1 MPWNV
6 CEPPSQQ
13 EEEAGCEIVGLSL
26 PQGNSGQSMIPDIWP
41 DYKETFQAL
50 GSQSSMLTCESLGG
64 SIISFN
70 PDNFMKYKYYCYP
83 HFKAGITK
91 AQQCHKCSMRVRI

>member
-13 EEEAGCEIVGLSL
+13 EEEAGCEIAGLSL

-64 SIISFN
+64 SIYSVVLAILISFFLSEIS
-70 PDNFMKYKYYCYP
+70 FM
-83 HFKAGITK
+83 
-91 AQQCHKCSMRVRI
+91 